1 MTNLRPPDGR
11 AFVTIDKKHP
21 KQIDVTITAV
31 GNGVELQVGQKA
43 CVMGKIEQ
51 VELQGTE
58 VYSVH
63 ERHIAFLYE

>member
-31 GNGVELQVGQKA
+31 GNGVELQVGQRA
-43 CVMGKIEQ
+43 CVVGKVER
-51 VELQGTE
+51 VELQDTE
-58 VYSVH
+58 IYSVH
-63 ERHIAFLYE
+63 ERYIALLYE

>member
-11 AFVTIDKKHP
+11 VFVTIDKKQP

-31 GNGVELQVGQKA
+31 GNGVELQIGQKA
-43 CVMGKIEQ
+43 CVMGKIEK
-51 VELQGTE
+51 VELQG
-58 VYSVH
+58 VDIYSVH

>member
-31 GNGVELQVGQKA
+31 GYGVELQVGQKA
-43 CVMGKIEQ
+43 CVMGKIEK